1 MPFIYVFSNDSR
13 DKLLSAGF
21 HMLKEDEKQEIF
33 VFENPVNLKFAMPDV
48 SYILSDTL
56 TF

>member
-1 MPFIYVFSNDSR
+1 MSFIYVFNSESR

-21 HMLKEDEKQEIF
+21 HMLKEDVVQGIF
-33 VFENPVNLKFAMPDV
+33 VFENPTEQTFAMPDV

>member
-1 MPFIYVFSNDSR
+1 MPFIYVFSGESR

-21 HMLKEDEKQEIF
+21 RLLKEDNKQEIF
-33 VFENPVNLKFAMPDV
+33 VFENSSELKFAMPDV
-48 SYILSDTL
+48 SYILSDKL